1 MVDQSLGT
9 PVRAGQDP
17 SLIASFRAGKGAPN
31 SGPLI
36 GPIVISEIMYA
47 PAEGLAEYVV
57 LKNISDVSVSF
68 FDPANPG
75 NTWKLANAISFTFP
89 PNFVL
94 PAGESLYVGGVELS
108 QLRAQYELDKSIQ
121 VLGPFDGRLNNA
133 GESLQLLRP
142 DAPQTL
148 PPNIGLVPYILVEK
162 VKYSGTDPW
171 PVMPGQGGV
180 PIQRI
185 NLSAY
190 GNTSSNWTKP
200 GDEKDSDLDGMPD
213 RWEIAQGFDLQ
224 DAGDALLDA
233 DGDRLTNLQEYAA
246 GTDPYDAESGLKLE
260 LIRLPNGML
269 RVSFEGVQGKSY
281 SLQSSML
288 LGQEWQPLSN
298 FFPKTSSKVSRTIS
312 PRVSPERFFR
322 LITPAIP

>member
-75 NTWKLANAISFTFP
+75 NTWELANAISFTFP

-133 GESLQLLRP
+133 GESLQLSVSYTHL
-142 DAPQTL
+142 TL
-148 PPNIGLVPYILVEK
+148 P
-162 VKYSGTDPW
+162 
-171 PVMPGQGGV
+171 
-180 PIQRI
+180 
-185 NLSAY
+185 
-190 GNTSSNWTKP
+190 TK
-200 GDEKDSDLDGMPD
+200 
-213 RWEIAQGFDLQ
+213 A
-224 DAGDALLDA
+224 
-233 DGDRLTNLQEYAA
+233 
-246 GTDPYDAESGLKLE
+246 
-260 LIRLPNGML
+260 
-269 RVSFEGVQGKSY
+269 
-281 SLQSSML
+281 
-288 LGQEWQPLSN
+288 
-298 FFPKTSSKVSRTIS
+298 
-312 PRVSPERFFR
+312 
-322 LITPAIP
+322 